1 MKLNSSVFFFDII
14 DIFLTGFSII
24 FTTVFIS
31 FGKLIYDER
40 LRIDILLL
48 IFYKTVEYFNDDYDK
63 ELVVTDDELVC
74 DYRLIIDL

>member
-48 IFYKTVEYFNDDYDK
+48 IFYKTVDYFNDDYDK

>member
-14 DIFLTGFSII
+14 DIFLTRFSFI

-31 FGKLIYDER
+31 FGKLINDER

-74 DYRLIIDL
+74 DYRLIIDS

>member
-14 DIFLTGFSII
+14 DIFLTRFSII

-63 ELVVTDDELVC
+63 ELVVTDDELVF
-74 DYRLIIDL
+74 DYRLIIDS